1 MLFPSGVMA
10 TCSTSYAMHNTKIFS
25 VQSDVAVLHLEQ
37 AFSYSG
43 LRLYEDRSINGK
55 GVIAELR
62 IGDTDH
68 FATELDHLSLCIRND
83 VKPRTPGEEGLQ
95 DMKLIEAVYQSA
107 ASGQTVKL
115 PRVDGLDTTRGPE
128 FTPN

>member
-1 MLFPSGVMA
+1 ML
-10 TCSTSYAMHNTKIFS
+10 
-25 VQSDVAVLHLEQ
+25 
-37 AFSYSG
+37 
-43 LRLYEDRSINGK
+43 
-55 GVIAELR
+55 AELH

-68 FATELDHLSLCIRND
+68 FALELDHFALCIRND